1 MTKSSLDLYRQISDI
16 DEFRSPMSNLGEE
29 TLERSKKEVNL
40 EPGFRGERRIAVRL
54 KETHD
59 REEEIVAKTEALK
72 VSLRLWLQEEARK
85 GTWKRSRQPDPNGF
99 FERVQNGHLIPLLM
113 AVYLTLV
120 VLLTIA
126 S

>member
-1 MTKSSLDLYRQISDI
+1 MTKSSADLYRQISDI

-54 KETHD
+54 KGTHD